1 MIIIYIYGDMY
12 ERVLCIQVGWQLTMY
27 INNRISLPYE
37 DTVSFVENVIFIIS
51 IVYLVTSTKI

>member
-1 MIIIYIYGDMY
+1 MY

-27 INNRISLPYE
+27 INNRIPLPYE